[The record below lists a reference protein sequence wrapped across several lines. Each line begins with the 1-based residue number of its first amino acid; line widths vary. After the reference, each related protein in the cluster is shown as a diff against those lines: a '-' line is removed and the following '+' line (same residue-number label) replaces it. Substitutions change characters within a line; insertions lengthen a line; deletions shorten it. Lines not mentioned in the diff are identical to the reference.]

1 MHKEASFLDD
11 SLTRTGDILTQ
22 GFLPDSVSTALTF
35 LFGHGNQQNMNSSCN
50 WSNFGENWQKSRKS
64 DEHKL
69 NSCKRGI
76 SVVEN
81 NNISSN
87 IEEISR
93 SSFDSC
99 TIKKMNAASSPI
111 KDGFV
116 YKRRKMQ
123 RNTDALLSGKN
134 AAEVT
139 EENALSDFNLS
150 SSDYHLALHE
160 DSSDDVQ
167 AAVHR
172 SSDCQDNER
181 PSFSGRHHLDVH
193 TYDSQHIDY
202 KNLESV
208 KKSANNDQISARDVS
223 HSAKEFTNKLCCSST
238 GNYNAVNSTFA
249 ASKSRVP
256 CASILSVAGEHGGD
270 CSTSGAI
277 SLESLDKFESPEE
290 MCIYVLKRHGLL
302 GKNNRNSAFAS
313 SENLGSVGSLFS
325 PCKICGISENA
336 VKMLICD
343 DCEEAFHLSCCRP
356 KIKRLPRD
364 EWYCQSCFIKKRK
377 HLVRKNMGT
386 SSGNVGDISESGG
399 PIASML
405 RDLRPHR
412 SRVRIGEDF
421 QVEVPDWSGTF
432 SNSDDYFG
440 EPKEMDHADCCSF
453 EGWSWSKSSK
463 SCSIG
468 NWLQCKEEDDNGNIC
483 GKWRR
488 APLFSVQTDDWD
500 CFCAVLWD
508 PVHADC
514 AVPQELD
521 TEEVLKHLKYVEML
535 KSRLNNRVKPV

>member
-22 GFLPDSVSTALTF
+22 GFLPDS
-35 LFGHGNQQNMNSSCN
+35 
-50 WSNFGENWQKSRKS
+50 KSRKS